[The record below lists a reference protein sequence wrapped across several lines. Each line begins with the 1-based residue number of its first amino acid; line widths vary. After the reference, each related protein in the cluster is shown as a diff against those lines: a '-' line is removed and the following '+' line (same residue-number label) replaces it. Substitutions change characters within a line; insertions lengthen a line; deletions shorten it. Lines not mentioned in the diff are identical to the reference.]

1 MHLLR
6 HSFATRFL
14 ESYIQKLLAQKN
26 FCAIKE
32 TPVFMNTKKSL
43 ALNLSAKEK
52 IKKDE
57 MKKIYTAHIK
67 EIAGHLNIG
76 FLSRKN
82 PCFLSETF

>member
-1 MHLLR
+1 
-6 HSFATRFL
+6 
-14 ESYIQKLLAQKN
+14 
-26 FCAIKE
+26 
-32 TPVFMNTKKSL
+32 MNTKKSL